1 MLSAGCQRRNRSS
14 ATSAVCSSQ
23 TAAVRSP
30 RNDGASCARRRQKA
44 NASPPAAPRMHRA
57 SSHTGHL
64 ASSTKLPF
72 EKTCG
77 GYLKK
82 NSNMVVVGWLRVSV
96 RHCVDHIVHADP
108 KPERGILFRILRI
121 VGMLPRIAKV
131 HIVTYG
137 DHQASL

>member
-1 MLSAGCQRRNRSS
+1 MQ
-14 ATSAVCSSQ
+14 
-23 TAAVRSP
+23 
-30 RNDGASCARRRQKA
+30 
-44 NASPPAAPRMHRA
+44 RA

-82 NSNMVVVGWLRVSV
+82 NSNMGVVGWLRVSV

-108 KPERGILFRILRI
+108 KPECGEPFRILRI

-131 HIVTYG
+131 HIVAYG
-137 DHQASL
+137 DHQASLVVVDAAPARFEAVVFIGEMGSEEQRAGNLIAVVQVEDGVENG